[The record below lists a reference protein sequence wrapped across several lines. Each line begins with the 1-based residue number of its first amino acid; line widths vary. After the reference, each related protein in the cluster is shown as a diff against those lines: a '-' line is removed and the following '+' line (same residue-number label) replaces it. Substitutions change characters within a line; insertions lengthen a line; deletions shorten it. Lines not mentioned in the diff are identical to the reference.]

1 MRTKGWSWQRVHH
14 RHSISTMCNLYA
26 MTSTQQAIREFTR
39 ATREW
44 EDTKPRKTPT
54 WFALSE
60 DRPLFCFAGIWT
72 NWTGTRGTK
81 ADSVTGEHRLFGF
94 LTTEPNAEVRPIHP
108 KAMPVI
114 LKTPAEI
121 DAWLTAPWGEVAS
134 MQRPLIDGT
143 LKVVARNIRAD
154 G

>member
-1 MRTKGWSWQRVHH
+1 
-14 RHSISTMCNLYA
+14 
-26 MTSTQQAIREFTR
+26 
-39 ATREW
+39 
-44 EDTKPRKTPT
+44 
-54 WFALSE
+54 
-60 DRPLFCFAGIWT
+60 
-72 NWTGTRGTK
+72 
-81 ADSVTGEHRLFGF
+81 
-94 LTTEPNAEVRPIHP
+94 
-108 KAMPVI
+108 MPVI